1 MSRPPLPAPM
11 RRNSLVLGLALVVA
25 AGALVLAVRWVASP
39 LDLGS
44 RSHPG
49 GRSPQRPATSPT
61 AATPATHAGGGG
73 APIDP
78 SLPQYIGLTRRIA
91 AQAIDDTA
99 AAPMNEALIAL
110 ARRFQGT
117 PFGAFPMDQQTPER
131 LLLDLEHVDQLRF
144 VEQMLALV
152 NSRQVK
158 TRTEAADRF
167 SDHVRNLRYHKGQ
180 VSYCGRHHYVSLWA
194 QAAERQ
200 GYLVNLTPFLLGAT
214 SRRRPLTFL
223 SSHPGA
229 YPAMRLPANRTC
241 ITTLER
247 TLAVDQSYVPLRS
260 LAPVLPSL
268 RSGDVFALVTQ
279 QGGLDVS
286 AIGVVEVEG
295 NQIHALQ
302 AAPGSGVELH
312 TDMARWAWGRQG
324 VIGLSFYRP
333 VPNSDGRA
341 DR

>member
-1 MSRPPLPAPM
+1 MSRPPQHVRM
-11 RRNSLVLGLALVVA
+11 RRTTLVLWLSLVLA
-25 AGALVLAVRWVASP
+25 AGAAIQAVRWVPSP

-44 RSHPG
+44 RSDPG
-49 GRSPQRPATSPT
+49 GRLPQRPATPLS
-61 AATPATHAGGGG
+61 AATPARQAGGGG
-73 APIDP
+73 ATIDP
-78 SLPQYIGLTRRIA
+78 NLPLFIGLTRRLA

-99 AAPMNEALIAL
+99 AAPMNQALIAL

-117 PFGAFPMDQQTPER
+117 PYGALPMDQQTPER

-144 VEQMLALV
+144 VEQLLALV

-167 SDHVRNLRYHKGQ
+167 SDHVRALRYRKGL
-180 VSYCGRHHYVSLWA
+180 VSYCGRHHVVCLWA

-200 GYLVNLTPFLLGAT
+200 GYLVNLTPFLPGAT
-214 SRRRPLTFL
+214 SRRRSLTFL
-223 SSHPGA
+223 SSDPGVN
-229 YPAMRLPANRTC
+229 PALQLPANRSC
-241 ITTLER
+241 IPTLER
-247 TLAVDQSYVPLRS
+247 TLAVDQSYVPLRN

-279 QGGLDVS
+279 RPGLDVS
-286 AIGVVEVEG
+286 DIGLVERNS
-295 NQIHALQ
+295 NQINALL
-302 AAPGSGVELH
+302 AVAGSGVELR
-312 TDMARWAWGRQG
+312 TDLARWAGAREG
-324 VIGLSFYRP
+324 VIGLAFYRP

>member
-1 MSRPPLPAPM
+1 MSRPPQHARM
-11 RRNSLVLGLALVVA
+11 RRTTLVLWLSLVVA
-25 AGALVLAVRWVASP
+25 AGAAFLAVRWVTSP

-49 GRSPQRPATSPT
+49 GRLPLRPAAPPS
-61 AATPATHAGGGG
+61 AAAPARQAGGGRT
-73 APIDP
+73 PIDP
-78 SLPQYIGLTRRIA
+78 NLPLFIGGTRRLA

-99 AAPMNEALIAL
+99 AAPMNQALIAL

-117 PFGAFPMDQQTPER
+117 PYRALPMDQQTPER

-144 VEQMLALV
+144 VEQLLALV

-167 SDHVRNLRYHKGQ
+167 SDHVRDLRYHKGQ

-200 GYLVNLTPFLLGAT
+200 GYLVNLTPVLPGAT
-214 SRRRPLTFL
+214 SRRRSLTFL

-229 YPAMRLPANRTC
+229 YPAMQLPANRTC

-268 RSGDVFALVTQ
+268 RSGDVFALVSQ
-279 QGGLDVS
+279 RPGLDVS
-286 AIGVVEVEG
+286 DIGLVEVNG
-295 NQIHALQ
+295 NQINALL
-302 AAPGSGVELH
+302 AAAGSGVELK
-312 TDMARWAWGRQG
+312 TDLARWAGGRDG
-324 VIGLSFYRP
+324 VIGVAFYRP
-333 VPNSDGRA
+333 VPNSDGRP